1 MSIGMSDFW
10 LSHIAPRGAV
20 FEHGVEYDQQFAHAR
35 DERHLLRLAGCQQ
48 LLVEVADDRVVT
60 AGYHRSHIQGG
71 SYSGAPAPDGPFA
84 PQGAA
89 IAVEGSHSHQG
100 GYLPAIQRSQLRQV
114 GQQSEGNL
122 FPHAGNGAQEVI
134 LLSPHGAPA

>member
-48 LLVEVADDRVVT
+48 LLVEVADIHLAAD
-60 AGYHRSHIQGG
+60 GYHAMSVEAASARTVSCPRG
-71 SYSGAPAPDGPFA
+71 PA
-84 PQGAA
+84 
-89 IAVEGSHSHQG
+89 
-100 GYLPAIQRSQLRQV
+100 
-114 GQQSEGNL
+114 
-122 FPHAGNGAQEVI
+122 
-134 LLSPHGAPA
+134 